1 VDHLERRE
9 LEKKLRVVHNK
20 TNQAANLERAALE
33 SERSRGFSANT
44 ALFSSSS
51 EQAQARPAKKGRR
64 SGSAEA
70 GKLSAALRTP
80 WGEGAGAGAG
90 PRLPAGIPS
99 IPIAEGRV
107 DALTGPSKHA
117 RPRPT
122 DSKGV
127 KTAQIGMAQVSTAS
141 MGKFDRKSHGE
152 PVLKKDKLKRKR
164 LPNEDRGTERSRDA
178 HILASVLKG
187 PASGGAPAHLPPSS
201 TTYSKPGKPGRRTQA
216 AKDQPRARAQAKT
229 RDEKGT
235 GKKVGAGRRD
245 ERGGK
250 KNKKGGAK

>member
-1 VDHLERRE
+1 
-9 LEKKLRVVHNK
+9 
-20 TNQAANLERAALE
+20 
-33 SERSRGFSANT
+33 
-44 ALFSSSS
+44 
-51 EQAQARPAKKGRR
+51 
-64 SGSAEA
+64 
-70 GKLSAALRTP
+70 
-80 WGEGAGAGAG
+80 
-90 PRLPAGIPS
+90 
-99 IPIAEGRV
+99 
-107 DALTGPSKHA
+107 
-117 RPRPT
+117 
-122 DSKGV
+122 
-127 KTAQIGMAQVSTAS
+127 MAQVSTAS

-187 PASGGAPAHLPPSS
+187 PPSGGKRAAAPAPLAHLPPSS

-235 GKKVGAGRRD
+235 GNKVGAGRRD

-250 KNKKGGAK
+250 KSAKKGR